1 MTSPEGRLDRAQ
13 PVRLD
18 LRRRDAGTLLG
29 ALAWV
34 MGALEIMRDR
44 AAAAEDDDAMRM
56 FQQVSPKIERLVE
69 QLGAARNASM
79 TRPEFE
85 EQVEDAFAEVRG
97 AFEAWIEM
105 TALDTLTAAVTKR
118 LTEEGLD
125 PSLVE
130 DGPET
135 AG

>member
-13 PVRLD
+13 PVRLS
-18 LRRRDAGTLLG
+18 LSRRDAGTLLG

-34 MGALEIMRDR
+34 LGALEIMRDR
-44 AAAAEDDDAMRM
+44 AATAEDDDAMRM

-69 QLGAARNASM
+69 QLSAARNASM

-85 EQVEDAFAEVRG
+85 AQIEDAFAEVRG

-118 LTEEGLD
+118 IEEDGLD
-125 PSLVE
+125 PSLIE
-130 DGPET
+130 EEPE
-135 AG
+135 G

>member
-13 PVRLD
+13 PVRLN

-34 MGALEIMRDR
+34 LGALEIMRDR
-44 AAAAEDDDAMRM
+44 AAAAGDDDAIRM
-56 FQQVSPKIERLVE
+56 SQQVAPQIERLVE

-85 EQVEDAFAEVRG
+85 AQIEDAFAEVRG
-97 AFEAWIEM
+97 AFEAWIEL
-105 TALDTLTAAVTKR
+105 TALDTLAAAVAKR
-118 LTEEGLD
+118 IEDEGLD
-125 PSLVE
+125 PSLIE
-130 DGPET
+130 EEPE
-135 AG
+135 G

>member
-18 LRRRDAGTLLG
+18 LRRREAGTLLG

-44 AAAAEDDDAMRM
+44 AAAVEDDDAMRM
-56 FQQVSPKIERLVE
+56 FQQVSPKIERLIE
-69 QLGAARNASM
+69 QLGTARRTSM

-85 EQVEDAFAEVRG
+85 AQIEEAFSEVRG
-97 AFEAWIEM
+97 AFEVWIEM
-105 TALDTLTAAVTKR
+105 TAMDTLTAAVTKR
-118 LTEEGLD
+118 IEDEGLD
-125 PSLVE
+125 PSLIE
-130 DGPET
+130 DDDPADG
-135 AG
+135 